1 MCKYLKKL
9 LGLFIRSS
17 SLKHFHILLKLA
29 LLLLGYGRLKSAL
42 MSSLKITDSS
52 TAAKVREQHSPKLSR
67 QEIVEDQ
74 RDDIS
79 IASDMSDWQQMGNF
93 LRIELPGH
101 GSTVVSMKED
111 MTFYDVV
118 RAVTNKRQLNPEM
131 YFIMFGVEKQSQ
143 IGNFN
148 SIFLY
153 VDILSFSM

>member
-1 MCKYLKKL
+1 
-9 LGLFIRSS
+9 
-17 SLKHFHILLKLA
+17 
-29 LLLLGYGRLKSAL
+29 

-52 TAAKVREQHSPKLSR
+52 TAAKVREQHSPELSR

-118 RAVTNKRQLNPEM
+118 RTVTNKRQLDPEM

-143 IGNFN
+143 IGNF
-148 SIFLY
+148 IQFFLY
-153 VDILSFSM
+153 VDILFFSM